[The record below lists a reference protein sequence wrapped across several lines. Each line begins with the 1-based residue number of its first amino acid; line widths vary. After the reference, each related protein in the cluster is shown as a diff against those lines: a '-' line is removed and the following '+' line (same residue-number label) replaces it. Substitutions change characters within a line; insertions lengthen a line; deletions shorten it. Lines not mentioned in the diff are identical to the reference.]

1 MSVLSLQWDPQGSPQ
16 TSLSATLLPHGAP
29 HPGQTL
35 HRSSVPDT
43 EGFHLGK
50 PDPYDLYEKS
60 RAIYESRRKSCILII
75 YIHVYLLKNE
85 AFFGPLVFVC
95 PQILM
100 TEWLL
105 DVWMTIL
112 YYTIL
117 FRGFFSHII
126 LMTMEILHF
135 HKS

>member
-1 MSVLSLQWDPQGSPQ
+1 MGDFHYFLVYVYVLSAQTGLLSVSSLQWDPQGSPQ

-60 RAIYESRRKSCILII
+60 RAIYESRRKSE
-75 YIHVYLLKNE
+75 LLV
-85 AFFGPLVFVC
+85 GGVF
-95 PQILM
+95 
-100 TEWLL
+100 
-105 DVWMTIL
+105 
-112 YYTIL
+112 
-117 FRGFFSHII
+117 
-126 LMTMEILHF
+126 
-135 HKS
+135 